1 MWFLYILG
9 FFILIC
15 IYYGFKF
22 GLFSRVR
29 PTEKQVGPFKIVYRL
44 FRGSYE
50 EVHYGF
56 IQIFNECRKNIK
68 YTHTIGVYYDYPT
81 PEKDMSKARAILGVV
96 LDKYET
102 NQNIEAF
109 LKGNPAY
116 KCVELPRITAL
127 HCYFPYISQISNIM
141 LSIKVYP
148 VLWETYQKLTSKHSQ
163 FYGKVEIFQI
173 DTEKKSQA
181 ELFIPTT
188 EEGKAYFLTPHAE
201 PGMKDT
207 GKKTM

>member
-1 MWFLYILG
+1 MWLLYILAI
-9 FFILIC
+9 FLVVC
-15 IYYGFKF
+15 IFYAFKF

-56 IQIFNECRKNIK
+56 IQILNECRGNVNF
-68 YTHTIGVYYDYPT
+68 THTIGIYYDYPS
-81 PEKDMSKARAILGVV
+81 PEKDMSKARAILGLV

-102 NQNIEAF
+102 NQRIEAF
-109 LKGNPAY
+109 LKANQAY

-127 HCYFPYISQISNIM
+127 HCVFPYVSQISNIL
-141 LSIKVYP
+141 LSLKVYP
-148 VLWETYQKLTSKHSQ
+148 ALWETYQKMEAKHSQ
-163 FYGKVEIFQI
+163 FYGNVEIFKT
-173 DTEKKSQA
+173 DTDKKSQA

-188 EEGKAYFLTPHAE
+188 EEGKAYFLTPHSE
-201 PGMKDT
+201 PGRKDT
-207 GKKTM
+207 GKKNM